1 MASFPPAPP
10 PKPGSHETSRMG
22 TPSSGPPL
30 PPPPPLL
37 SSQQQPQHQQQQG
50 QQQQGYSAATAGA
63 GAGAGAG
70 VGGGADDGGLLG
82 DVPFPQSDV
91 GPDPGDGWLPSM
103 LQDKSTQDL
112 AALLASPPLLSALT
126 HAPHTAHPTLA
137 ASHADLALALAQN
150 ARLAAHLRRMA
161 ARLARQRS
169 ATQAQLLATH
179 ALERQWR
186 QRQSDMD
193 HALAPFSPAGLY
205 QRLAQG
211 LQEQGNVCLAMEE
224 SFLEGGGGGGGGD
237 HIAADAGTTTTTAGI
252 AGARGAD
259 AAAGGGQASEREV
272 ADWVRRYREAKVEYY
287 LRQERKER
295 WDEGRVGGWR

>member
-1 MASFPPAPP
+1 MDGCRACCR
-10 PKPGSHETSRMG
+10 TSREK
-22 TPSSGPPL
+22 TPFLPVFSLSLVFPL
-30 PPPPPLL
+30 TPHCLQTSPLFPL
-37 SSQQQPQHQQQQG
+37 TVVLMVVV
-50 QQQQGYSAATAGA
+50 A
-63 GAGAGAG
+63 
-70 VGGGADDGGLLG
+70 V
-82 DVPFPQSDV
+82 VPHHRWNV
-91 GPDPGDGWLPSM
+91 H
-103 LQDKSTQDL
+103 STQDL

>member
-1 MASFPPAPP
+1 MASFSPEAHHRLSAAGAVVAQATPPAPP

-30 PPPPPLL
+30 PPPPP
-37 SSQQQPQHQQQQG
+37 SSQQQQQQQQQQG
-50 QQQQGYSAATAGA
+50 QQGQMAGGGQQGYAAAA
-63 GAGAGAG
+63 
-70 VGGGADDGGLLG
+70 GGADDGLLG

-112 AALLASPPLLSALT
+112 AALLASPQLLSGLT
-126 HAPHTAHPTLA
+126 HSPSTAHPTLA
-137 ASHADLALALAQN
+137 ASHADLSLALAQN
-150 ARLAAHLRRMA
+150 ARLASHLQMLA
-161 ARLARQRS
+161 SHLARQRS

-193 HALAPFSPAGLY
+193 HALAPFSPASLY

-211 LQEQGNVCLAMEE
+211 VQEQGNVCLAMEE
-224 SFLEGGGGGGGGD
+224 SFLEGGGGGADGAGVGVGAGGGGD
-237 HIAADAGTTTTTAGI
+237 
-252 AGARGAD
+252 
-259 AAAGGGQASEREV
+259 AAGGGPASEREV
-272 ADWVRRYREAKVEYY
+272 ADWVRRYREARVEFY